1 MELKS
6 RVVSIWFLMAFFTVS
21 GMMAQVD
28 IRNITFRGRVQ
39 DISGRGIANVSVS
52 DGLNI
57 VQTNNKGVYQLL
69 STAEANYVFISIPSG
84 YEVPF
89 KDNAPHFFRKVPE
102 EYSSKQI
109 VNFELKRKKE
119 EEKQHVT
126 IVWADPQVYYL
137 DEIPELQEAADD
149 VKELLS
155 LNYKDVPA
163 HGLVAGDMIGWLK
176 DADTLYEP
184 IKRTI
189 NSIGVPF
196 FYAVGNHDMDTNSR
210 TNYSSKKTYN
220 RYFGP
225 TYYSFNRGDI
235 HYIVLDNV
243 FYIGRGGSS
252 IGYLDER
259 QFAWLGQDLKTLAE
273 GSTVII
279 TMHIPTYSPDAR
291 NGAFHKEQMN
301 KVLQN
306 RSAFYKMLEP
316 FNVHLF
322 SGHEHYT
329 ENYEINKTIFEH
341 VHTSLG
347 GLFWMAPWS
356 WDGSPRGYGV
366 YEVDGDNVEW
376 YFKPIGKSKEHQF
389 NVYPVGS
396 NSHKEEA
403 IVVNVWNYD
412 PSWKIY
418 WYEDGVK
425 MGEMEQ
431 FRGYDSSIYNYVN
444 KNKENFNHPGI
455 GYALTDHLFFAI
467 PKVKSRSIKVKVVDR
482 FGNVYIQEI
491 ENKKDANTL

>member
-1 MELKS
+1 
-6 RVVSIWFLMAFFTVS
+6 
-21 GMMAQVD
+21 
-28 IRNITFRGRVQ
+28 
-39 DISGRGIANVSVS
+39 
-52 DGLNI
+52 
-57 VQTNNKGVYQLL
+57 
-69 STAEANYVFISIPSG
+69 
-84 YEVPF
+84 
-89 KDNAPHFFRKVPE
+89 
-102 EYSSKQI
+102 
-109 VNFELKRKKE
+109 
-119 EEKQHVT
+119 
-126 IVWADPQVYYL
+126 
-137 DEIPELQEAADD
+137 
-149 VKELLS
+149 
-155 LNYKDVPA
+155 
-163 HGLVAGDMIGWLK
+163 
-176 DADTLYEP
+176 
-184 IKRTI
+184 
-189 NSIGVPF
+189 
-196 FYAVGNHDMDTNSR
+196 
-210 TNYSSKKTYN
+210 
-220 RYFGP
+220 
-225 TYYSFNRGDI
+225 
-235 HYIVLDNV
+235 
-243 FYIGRGGSS
+243 
-252 IGYLDER
+252 
-259 QFAWLGQDLKTLAE
+259 
-273 GSTVII
+273 
-279 TMHIPTYSPDAR
+279 MHIPTYSPDAR

-347 GLFWMAPWS
+347 GFFWMAPWS
-356 WDGSPRGYGV
+356 WDGSLRGYGV